1 MIPTASPAPRFLSRQ
16 RRFRRAGRQSGFS
29 LIEIMVVVVIMGIL
43 AALVVPNLLD
53 RPDQAR
59 IVAARQDIG
68 GIMQAL
74 KLYRLDNGRYP
85 SQAQGL
91 EALVKR
97 PDVTPLPNNWRSYMD
112 RLPND
117 PWGAPYQYL
126 NPGVHGEI
134 DVFSFGADSQAGGE
148 GNDADIGSWQ

>member
-1 MIPTASPAPRFLSRQ
+1 MTPSSSPAT
-16 RRFRRAGRQSGFS
+16 RRAAPLRSLHRARRQSGFS

-91 EALVKR
+91 QALVQR
-97 PDVTPLPNNWRSYMD
+97 PDVAPAPNNWRAYMD
-112 RLPND
+112 RLPSD

-148 GNDADIGSWQ
+148 GNDADIGSWH